1 LWPRRS
7 WVQVPSLTPFT
18 TKSFRLLSLK
28 LFFFNTM
35 IRPMKKI
42 SPFFLILLCSFVLSS
57 CSANKLTSSWKNDS
71 LEQYQMDTVLV
82 VGIARDET
90 KRRIY
95 EDTFVSSLTEAGVH
109 AVPSYTV
116 SKQSEE
122 PSEKALRE
130 MLTKSHATAVLI
142 THMVSHKET
151 ESYQRSALLVGTNNY
166 YGNTLYGYYPFIW
179 NSISPSGTYVS
190 KIKVMLETN
199 LYDVKTEDLL
209 WSALSESTDPV
220 MTRKY
225 YQELIDLFLN
235 DLKKDN
241 LL

>member
-1 LWPRRS
+1 MR
-7 WVQVPSLTPFT
+7 
-18 TKSFRLLSLK
+18 
-28 LFFFNTM
+28 
-35 IRPMKKI
+35 II

-57 CSANKLTSSWKNDS
+57 CSANKLILSWKNES
-71 LEQYQMDTVLV
+71 LDQYQMDTVLV

-95 EDTFVSSLTEAGVH
+95 EDTFVSSLTESGVQ
-109 AVPSYTV
+109 AIPSYTV
-116 SKQSEE
+116 SKQSIE
-122 PSEKALRE
+122 PNKKALRE

-142 THMVSHKET
+142 IHMIDQKET
-151 ESYQRSALLVGTNNY
+151 EFYQRSSALIGTNNY
-166 YGNTLYGYYPFIW
+166 YGSTLYGYYPYVW
-179 NSISPSGTYVS
+179 NSISPSESYVNT
-190 KIKVMLETN
+190 IKVILETN
-199 LYDVKTEDLL
+199 LYDVQTENLL
-209 WSALSESTDPV
+209 WSARSESTDPV

>member
-1 LWPRRS
+1 MRTL
-7 WVQVPSLTPFT
+7 
-18 TKSFRLLSLK
+18 
-28 LFFFNTM
+28 
-35 IRPMKKI
+35 
-42 SPFFLILLCSFVLSS
+42 SPFLIILLFSFFLSS
-57 CSANKLTSSWKNDS
+57 CSANKLTSSWKNES
-71 LEQYQMDTVLV
+71 LGQYQTDTVLV
-82 VGIARDET
+82 VGLSKDET

-95 EDTFVSSLTEAGVH
+95 EDTFVTSLTAAGVK

-116 SKQSEE
+116 SKQSME

-142 THMVSHKET
+142 THMIDQKET
-151 ESYQRSALLVGTNNY
+151 EFYQRSAPLVGTRGY
-166 YGNTLYGYYPFIW
+166 YGHTLYGYYPFIW
-179 NSISPSGTYVS
+179 NSISPAGSYVN

-199 LYDVKTEDLL
+199 LYDVKTESLL
-209 WSALSESTDPV
+209 WSARSESTDPV

-235 DLKKDN
+235 DLKIDN

>member
-1 LWPRRS
+1 
-7 WVQVPSLTPFT
+7 
-18 TKSFRLLSLK
+18 
-28 LFFFNTM
+28 
-35 IRPMKKI
+35 MKNL
-42 SPFFLILLCSFVLSS
+42 SPFFLILLCSFLLSS

-71 LEQYQMDTVLV
+71 LGQYHLDTVLV
-82 VGIARDET
+82 VGVARDET

-95 EDTFVSSLTEAGVH
+95 EDTFVSSLTEAGVI

-116 SKQSEE
+116 GKQSFE
-122 PSEKALRE
+122 PTEKSLQE
-130 MLTKSHATAVLI
+130 MIIKSHATAVLI
-142 THMVSHKET
+142 THKIGREEVEA
-151 ESYQRSALLVGTNNY
+151 YQRSAVLIGSNNY
-166 YGNTLYGYYPFIW
+166 YGTTGSDSYFGNTLYGYYPFIW
-179 NSISPSGTYVS
+179 NSVAPSGSYYE

-209 WSALSESTDPV
+209 WSARSESTDPV

-225 YQELIDLFLN
+225 YQKLINLFLN